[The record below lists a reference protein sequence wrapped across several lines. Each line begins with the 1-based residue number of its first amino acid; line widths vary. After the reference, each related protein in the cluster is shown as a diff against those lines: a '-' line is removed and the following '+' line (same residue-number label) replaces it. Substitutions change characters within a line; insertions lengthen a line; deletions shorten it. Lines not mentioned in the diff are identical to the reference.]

1 MLKHSATFS
10 HQPYRSTMAFL
21 PSLSPEELCHYHG
34 VVTHSVAVRSH
45 LDMLVWLQG
54 GMQHYLP
61 HDIMI
66 AAWGNFKNHETVQ
79 HDIISPLT
87 GVRSHNSNPETI
99 TPLLLQLFTRW
110 TEFGNKTFTIN
121 VDKNGFQIEG
131 TGLNC
136 ALHDALKKMRSAVV
150 HGINDERGS
159 HDCLYVLFSAKE
171 SYNEGERVAMSMLLP
186 YMDSALRQVPHLP
199 HQRRLHCPPP
209 DSSQT
214 QVHDLTYREAEVL
227 CWVALG
233 KTNPEIGC
241 ILSIS
246 GFTVKNH
253 MQRVFK
259 KLDVSNRAQAVGK
272 FKSLINDV

>member
-1 MLKHSATFS
+1 
-10 HQPYRSTMAFL
+10 MAFL
-21 PSLSPEELCHYHG
+21 PSLSPEEIHHYHG

-45 LDMLVWLQG
+45 FDMLVWLQG
-54 GMQHYLP
+54 DMQHYLP

-66 AAWGNFKNHETVQ
+66 AAWGNFNDPATVQ

-87 GVRSHNSNPETI
+87 GVRSHSSNPETI
-99 TPLLLQLFTRW
+99 TPLLLQLFKRW
-110 TEFGNKTFTIN
+110 TEFGHKPFTISAG
-121 VDKNGFQIEG
+121 KHGFQLEG
-131 TGLNC
+131 TGLKC
-136 ALHDALKKMRSAVV
+136 ALHDALQKMRCALV

-159 HDCLYVLFSAKE
+159 HDCLYVMFNTKE
-171 SYNEGERVAMSMLLP
+171 SYLEAERVAMSMVLP
-186 YMDSALRQVPHLP
+186 YLDSALRQVAHLP
-199 HQRRLHCPPP
+199 HQAQVRRV
-209 DSSQT
+209 SQQPTDVSVT
-214 QVHDLTYREAEVL
+214 QAHDLSDREAEVL

-259 KLDVSNRAQAVGK
+259 KLDVSNRAQAVSK
-272 FKSLINDV
+272 FKALINDV